1 MEGNVAIFIEFTNTY
16 PLKCTCKMTYVKG
29 AQLQHGLLQQ
39 MPGNNQMNQININR
53 TLVKYL
59 QDLHTAK
66 YLQLLRKNS
75 LRANMEG
82 SPNEK
87 TRCSQYVYQFHF
99 FKKVRGLQYIFI
111 FSCTCTK
118 QFQNNKKLTNDTTN
132 KRLVSWPQ
140 LLVVPLSSET
150 VLPFTENKPP
160 SIHQSASTSSCLTTK
175 SIFQPMFFILAHLHS
190 QFFELLRTLQYT
202 SCGSWLLDN

>member
-16 PLKCTCKMTYVKG
+16 PLKYTCKMTYVKG

-39 MPGNNQMNQININR
+39 MTGNNQMNQININR

-99 FKKVRGLQYIFI
+99 F
-111 FSCTCTK
+111 
-118 QFQNNKKLTNDTTN
+118 
-132 KRLVSWPQ
+132 
-140 LLVVPLSSET
+140 
-150 VLPFTENKPP
+150 
-160 SIHQSASTSSCLTTK
+160 
-175 SIFQPMFFILAHLHS
+175 
-190 QFFELLRTLQYT
+190 
-202 SCGSWLLDN
+202 